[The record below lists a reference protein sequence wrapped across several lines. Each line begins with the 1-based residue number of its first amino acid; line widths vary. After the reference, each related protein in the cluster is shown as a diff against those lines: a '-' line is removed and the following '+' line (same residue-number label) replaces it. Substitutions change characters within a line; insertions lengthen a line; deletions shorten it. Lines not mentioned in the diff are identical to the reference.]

1 MSTATTTAPGPDY
14 SAPGAPAVRAAD
26 LKAGDQIPVLGGA
39 TVLTVQEAA
48 YDASTGTTLLRVD
61 TSPGPVRV
69 PALDVVAV
77 SDPQP
82 PADQQTCNEEECDEE
97 GEVTI
102 TVALSVSEEVVYE
115 FKVEVEVPASVTADD
130 ETLRDYLAEN
140 EELWLDSLNPLTHCA
155 FVNERTLDDVNFAT
169 CA

>member
-1 MSTATTTAPGPDY
+1 MSATTAIAPAPDC

-26 LKAGDQIPVLGGA
+26 LKAGDLISVLDGA
-39 TVLTVQEAA
+39 AVLTVQEAA

-69 PALDVVAV
+69 PALDAVVV

-82 PADQQTCNEEECDEE
+82 PADRQTCNEEEGDE

-102 TVALSVSEEVVYE
+102 AVALSVTEQVAYE
-115 FKVEVEVPASVTADD
+115 FTVDVEVPVSATADD
-130 ETLRDYLAEN
+130 ETLHDYLAEN
-140 EELWLDSLNPLTHCA
+140 EELWLDYLDPVSHCA
-155 FVNERTLDDVNFAT
+155 YVNERSLDQVSLDL